1 MVGWIVALISG
12 VLMSIQGVLNTEVTK
27 QTSLWVSTG
36 WVQLVSVD
44 CLYYSL
50 AHQGQKQCDGID
62 GCQPEVY
69 ASWRCDRRVYH
80 LDSDCQYGSAGAG
93 KSGAAHCGFTDSGGV
108 SD

>member
-1 MVGWIVALISG
+1 MDCGTDIWGVNEYSGSFEYRSDETDKFVGQYRMGTA
-12 VLMSIQGVLNTEVTK
+12 
-27 QTSLWVSTG
+27 
-36 WVQLVSVD
+36 VSVD

>member
-1 MVGWIVALISG
+1 MDCGTDIRGINEYSGCFEYRSDETDKFVGQYRMGTA
-12 VLMSIQGVLNTEVTK
+12 
-27 QTSLWVSTG
+27 
-36 WVQLVSVD
+36 VSVD

>member
-1 MVGWIVALISG
+1 MDGGTDIRGINEYSGGFEYRSDETDKFVGQYRMGTAVG
-12 VLMSIQGVLNTEVTK
+12 
-27 QTSLWVSTG
+27 
-36 WVQLVSVD
+36 VD

>member
-27 QTSLWVSTG
+27 QTSLW
-36 WVQLVSVD
+36 VSVD

>member
-27 QTSLWVSTG
+27 QTSLWVRMGTA
-36 WVQLVSVD
+36 VSVD

-50 AHQGQKQCDGID
+50 VHQGQKQCDGID

-80 LDSDCQYGSAGAG
+80 LDSDCQYGPAGAD

>member
-1 MVGWIVALISG
+1 MNEYSGSFEYRSDETDKFVGQYRMGTA
-12 VLMSIQGVLNTEVTK
+12 
-27 QTSLWVSTG
+27 
-36 WVQLVSVD
+36 VSVD

>member
-1 MVGWIVALISG
+1 MDCGTDIRGINEYSG
-12 VLMSIQGVLNTEVTK
+12 SFEYRSDETDKFMGQYMMGTA
-27 QTSLWVSTG
+27 
-36 WVQLVSVD
+36 VSVD

>member
-36 WVQLVSVD
+36 WVQLSALIV
-44 CLYYSL
+44 CITAWLIR
-50 AHQGQKQCDGID
+50 GQKQCDGID

>member
-12 VLMSIQGVLNTEVTK
+12 VLMSIQGDLNTEVTK
-27 QTSLWVSTG
+27 QTSQYRMGTA
-36 WVQLVSVD
+36 VSVD

-50 AHQGQKQCDGID
+50 VHQGQKQSDGID

>member
-12 VLMSIQGVLNTEVTK
+12 VLMSIQGVFEYRSDETDKFVGQYRMGTA
-27 QTSLWVSTG
+27 
-36 WVQLVSVD
+36 VSVD

-93 KSGAAHCGFTDSGGV
+93 KSGAAHCGFTDSGWRI
-108 SD
+108 